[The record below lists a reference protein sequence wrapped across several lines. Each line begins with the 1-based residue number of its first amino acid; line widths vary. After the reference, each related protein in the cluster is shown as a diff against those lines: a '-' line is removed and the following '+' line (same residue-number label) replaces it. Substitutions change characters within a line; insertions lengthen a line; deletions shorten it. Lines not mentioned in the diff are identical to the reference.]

1 VITGKQI
8 IEQIK
13 SGMHLDVNATRLYGT
28 VYKVTVSIGED
39 KTVLSICQPG
49 CNEPMQFDSLDEV
62 AAFLSQVGIKQ
73 FRVTI

>member
-1 VITGKQI
+1 MITGKQI

-13 SGMHLDVNATRLYGT
+13 AGMHLDVNATRLYGT
-28 VYKVTVSIGED
+28 AYKATVSIGED
-39 KTVLSICQPG
+39 KTVLAVCQPG
-49 CNEPMQFDSLDEV
+49 NNEAMQFDSLDEV